1 MFLVIGVILLM
12 QVSKYVIMKVQKPS
26 RVNQIACRVQVFG
39 CKLLSVMPESL
50 KILTTEVI
58 TIVAVLRLC

>member
-1 MFLVIGVILLM
+1 
-12 QVSKYVIMKVQKPS
+12 
-26 RVNQIACRVQVFG
+26 
-39 CKLLSVMPESL
+39 MPESL